1 MKVTARNLQPE
12 ALDRMYKA
20 ALQMEDGKIE
30 EKEAVEM
37 PSYGDA
43 DQYIGFPESLF
54 EKTSEKSEGGFK
66 MKSSTP
72 DDSVGQLA
80 SMLARAETRIDVQQ
94 VSSKAIR
101 ALTSL
106 KMGSVASEGKEKEK
120 IARLIRRMEKLIK
133 RINKKLQHLSR
144 EEQLEG
150 RRKQAEKKK
159 NELKEAELRKEL
171 QRKRTKRRRDERN
184 YASKELAQDQKDS
197 SQELMDSLQGLGAP
211 AGATLPAGV
220 DGSLPADLDVSFS
233 AGYTAEAPVVE
244 GASVD
249 MSV

>member
-106 KMGSVASEGKEKEK
+106 KMGSLDPPHGKT
-120 IARLIRRMEKLIK
+120 
-133 RINKKLQHLSR
+133 NQ
-144 EEQLEG
+144 
-150 RRKQAEKKK
+150 
-159 NELKEAELRKEL
+159 
-171 QRKRTKRRRDERN
+171 TD
-184 YASKELAQDQKDS
+184 
-197 SQELMDSLQGLGAP
+197 
-211 AGATLPAGV
+211 
-220 DGSLPADLDVSFS
+220 
-233 AGYTAEAPVVE
+233 
-244 GASVD
+244 
-249 MSV
+249 